1 MSMQKHQLIKEY
13 EWDQTQYI
21 AHAISK
27 YSTIDWDCIQVAMNF
42 FRPIMKYILFLLYSN
57 SDLIS
62 DTLQLNMNTVN
73 TCKQKTCL
81 SLLYKDYHKPVKF

>member
-27 YSTIDWDCIQVAMNF
+27 YSTIDWDCIQVAMNLL
-42 FRPIMKYILFLLYSN
+42 RHIMKYILFR
-57 SDLIS
+57 LI
-62 DTLQLNMNTVN
+62 
-73 TCKQKTCL
+73 
-81 SLLYKDYHKPVKF
+81 

>member
-1 MSMQKHQLIKEY
+1 
-13 EWDQTQYI
+13 
-21 AHAISK
+21 
-27 YSTIDWDCIQVAMNF
+27 MNF

-57 SDLIS
+57 KSDLIS

-73 TCKQKTCL
+73 TCKQNTCL